1 MNTVL
6 SRKVTYKFVCL
17 FIYLF
22 IGLIQ
27 QQQIIF
33 FLNVLDQC
41 EGCVFNITF

>member
-17 FIYLF
+17 FIYR
-22 IGLIQ
+22 INPTTTNN
-27 QQQIIF
+27 F